1 MGHAFRILVG
11 GTAVDPSL
19 YTDVTSLEV
28 EENVDLPGAFELALP
43 VAGDGSGD
51 YTYVNDSRFMP
62 FSRIAVEIDVDGQ
75 GTQCIFDGVVLSH
88 TFHVDRGTAGA
99 TLKVWGQDAS
109 WLMNLEE
116 KVNEWANVT
125 DADVA
130 NSIFGDY
137 GFTPD
142 DDNTSDDS
150 PSHTDTGHTLMQRA
164 SDIQFLRMLARRSGK
179 ICRVAPGTNAGQ
191 LTGVFGKPKLDG
203 DPAVTLP
210 LNDPTRNVVGALEF
224 TWDVTRPT
232 EVAARQAL
240 FTDPDED
247 GADGGATDADLPSL
261 SDRGLADFSGQA
273 VKALLTATVDDAGEL
288 QQRSK
293 SLLREASFFV
303 RCTGEGDLD
312 GVGAVLRAGTVVQ
325 IDGAGSLH
333 SGKYY
338 VWSVRHHIA
347 ADAHGMRFTLVR
359 NAVGSPPSG
368 GGGGLLGG
376 LGV

>member
-11 GTAVDPSL
+11 GAAVDPSL
-19 YTDVTSLEV
+19 YTDVVSLDV
-28 EENVDLPGAFELALP
+28 EENVDLPGAFELTVP
-43 VAGDGSGD
+43 VATDGTGD
-51 YTYVNDSRFMP
+51 YTYVNDSRFQP
-62 FSRIAVEIDVDGQ
+62 FSPIAVEVDVDGQ

-88 TFHVDRGTAGA
+88 TLHVDRGTTGA
-99 TLKVWGQDAS
+99 SLKIWGQDAS
-109 WLMNLEE
+109 WRMNLEE
-116 KVNEWANVT
+116 KVKEWSDVT

-130 NSIFGDY
+130 GSIFGDY

-142 DDNTSDDS
+142 PDNTSDES
-150 PSHTDTGHTLMQRA
+150 PSHTETGHTLMQRA

-179 ICRVAPGTNAGQ
+179 LCRVVPGSNAGQ
-191 LTGVFGKPKLDG
+191 LTGVFAKAKLDG
-203 DPAVTLP
+203 DPAVTIP
-210 LNDPTRNVVGALEF
+210 LNDPTRNVVGGLDF

-240 FTDPDED
+240 FDDPSED
-247 GADGGATDADLPSL
+247 GADGGTDDAGLPSL
-261 SDRGLADFSGQA
+261 ADRGLAAFSGQA
-273 VKALLTATVDDAGEL
+273 MKALLTATVGDAGEL
-288 QQRSK
+288 QQRSR

-312 GVGAVLRAGTVVQ
+312 GLGAVLRAGTIVQ

-347 ADAHGMRFTLVR
+347 PDAHGMRFVLVR
-359 NAVGSPPSG
+359 NAVGPAPSA
-368 GGGGLLGG
+368 GGGGLGP
-376 LGV
+376 